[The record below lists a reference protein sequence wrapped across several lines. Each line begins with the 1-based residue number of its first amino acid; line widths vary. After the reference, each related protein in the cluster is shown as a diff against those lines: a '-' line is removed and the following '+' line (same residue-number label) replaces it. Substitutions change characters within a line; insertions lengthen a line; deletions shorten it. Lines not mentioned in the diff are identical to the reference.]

1 MNRLVFSR
9 WFVLAL
15 LVLFS
20 MDVSALTGAWRGDL
34 SVGPSKLPIVFNFQH
49 KDGALPGC
57 TLDSPAQGAKGIPAV
72 VTVCTAD
79 SVVVECRSIGARF
92 TGRISGDSIEG
103 IFIQR
108 SFSFPLVLTAEEP
121 LSKRR
126 PQTPSG
132 PFPYSVKDTVFESAD
147 GTRLAGTLVLP
158 ADVSVGTVP
167 AVVMV
172 SGSGPQN
179 RDEELFEH
187 RPFAVIADFLGR
199 NGIASLRYDD
209 RGTGLSEG
217 DFVKSDIYN
226 FKDDA
231 RGAVGFLRTVQGIGK
246 VGVLGHSEGGT
257 IAFMLGADSVADF
270 VVSLAGVAVTGKEV
284 LMGQNIRSLEKA
296 GITGEGK
303 ALSEKLLDCLF
314 DIYIGQYRT
323 GALRPVDVD
332 SLTQA
337 VAPGVPLPVLASVEA
352 SQNVR
357 LPSVDALLALEPAQ
371 YMGSVRCPVLAVNG
385 DRDTQVAADDNIA
398 AIRRYIPHAVTII
411 EPGLNHLMQHCQTG
425 DVSEYGSIRETIA
438 SEVLDTVATF
448 ISSQR

>member
-15 LVLFS
+15 IVLTS

-34 SVGPSKLPIVFNFQH
+34 SIGPSKLPIVFNFQH

-57 TLDSPAQGAKGIPAV
+57 TLDSPAQGAKGIPAE

-79 SVVVECRSIGARF
+79 SVAVECRSIGARF
-92 TGRISGDSIEG
+92 TGRISGDSITG
-103 IFIQR
+103 AFSQR
-108 SFSFPLVLTAEEP
+108 GFSFPLVLTAEEP

-158 ADVSVGTVP
+158 ADVSAGAVP

-187 RPFAVIADFLGR
+187 RPFAVIADYLGR
-199 NGIASLRYDD
+199 NGIASFRYDD

-231 RGAVGFLRTVQGIGK
+231 RGAVDFLRTVPGLGRI
-246 VGVLGHSEGGT
+246 GVLGHSEGGT

-284 LMGQNIRSLEKA
+284 LMAQNIRSLEKA
-296 GITGEGK
+296 GITGQDK
-303 ALSEKLLDCLF
+303 ALSEKLLDSLF
-314 DIYIGQYRT
+314 DIYIGQYRS
-323 GALRPVDVD
+323 GSVRPVDID
-332 SLTQA
+332 SLAKA
-337 VAPGVPLPVLASVEA
+337 VAPGVPAAIVASAEA
-352 SQNVR
+352 SQKVR
-357 LPSVDALLALEPAQ
+357 MPSLDALLALDPAQ
-371 YMGSVRCPVLAVNG
+371 YMGSVSCPVLALNG
-385 DRDTQVAADDNIA
+385 DRDTQVNAADNIA
-398 AIRRYIPHAVTII
+398 AIRRYIPHASTVI

-425 DVSEYGSIRETIA
+425 DVSEYGTIRETIA
-438 SEVLDTVATF
+438 PEVLDTVATF
-448 ISSQR
+448 ISSQK